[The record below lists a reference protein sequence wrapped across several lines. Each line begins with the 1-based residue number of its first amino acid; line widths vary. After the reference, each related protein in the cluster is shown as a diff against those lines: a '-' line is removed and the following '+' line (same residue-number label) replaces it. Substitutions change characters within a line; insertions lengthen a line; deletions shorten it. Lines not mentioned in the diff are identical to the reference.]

1 MELDLSKDIRSLT
14 DFKRQ
19 TTSLVKRMK
28 KTGHPVV
35 LTVNGKAEIVV
46 QDAESYQ
53 KLLER
58 IDRAEAI
65 EGIRKG
71 LADVQHGRTR
81 PVRTALEDLRL
92 KYEVHR

>member
-1 MELDLSKDIRSLT
+1 MEIDLSKDIRSLT

-35 LTVNGKAEIVV
+35 LTVNGRAELVV

-81 PVRTALEDLRL
+81 PVREALEDLRR
-92 KYEVHR
+92 KYEVHG

>member
-1 MELDLSKDIRSLT
+1 MLVGNDR
-14 DFKRQ
+14 

-71 LADVQHGRTR
+71 LADAKHGRTR
-81 PVRTALEDLRL
+81 PFREAIEGLRR
-92 KYEVHR
+92 KYEVRR